1 MQTYYVLLG
10 TGIEFKLTNKL
21 TGTIGMEFQNDRLFN
36 PNRIQDFGGLFGQE
50 EIPLSYSMVL
60 FHVGVIM

>member
-1 MQTYYVLLG
+1 
-10 TGIEFKLTNKL
+10 
-21 TGTIGMEFQNDRLFN
+21 MEFQNDRLFN

-60 FHVGVIM
+60 FHVGVNI